1 MESTNDLLRLHN
13 EACSLPILW
22 PYIRFHDQ
30 RKWTKVVKRETYKL
44 HICTP
49 NILMRDWK
57 YLFYSRHIHV
67 ICLPPYCQ
75 KFTSLLVILK
85 NLHSD
90 WNSSRKKWKIEEQR
104 PFHKATARLALYFF
118 VLEIISLC
126 FFLILSTCIN
136 ECKSSSLPYPDRWL
150 VARLVSLLAIGCRY
164 RPHEYGHKS
173 NGEVRTTTGTNR
185 VASEE

>member
-1 MESTNDLLRLHN
+1 MICWGFTTKRVLFRFCDHISDFTTNESG
-13 EACSLPILW
+13 
-22 PYIRFHDQ
+22 
-30 RKWTKVVKRETYKL
+30 RKWSRGRRISFTFVRQMM
-44 HICTP
+44 
-49 NILMRDWK
+49 LMRDWK